1 MQLFDLDLDTAMRR
15 HRPEPSD
22 GKAPGIGH
30 RAAHEHRILH
40 LAIAIF
46 LNDPAGVAEIGVCQ
60 PRLVFRRRTCA
71 VKF

>member
-1 MQLFDLDLDTAMRR
+1 MRFVDFDLYTAMRR
-15 HRPEPSD
+15 HRLEPAN
-22 GKAPGIGH
+22 GKTPGIGH
-30 RAAHEHRILH
+30 RPTHEYRIFH

-46 LNDPAGVAEIGVCQ
+46 LDDPAGVAEIGVGQ